1 MELNH
6 IDEINIY
13 NNGDG
18 SYALEMYMSTSA
30 TERAI
35 LKIPRTPLRMN
46 ISSICIGEMEIEL
59 KLEGAIESRC
69 I

>member
-1 MELNH
+1 MELNK

-18 SYALEMYMSTSA
+18 SYALEMYMSTST

-35 LKIPRTPLRMN
+35 LTIPRTPLRMN
-46 ISSICIGEMEIEL
+46 ISSAYGGEVEIEL
-59 KLEGAIESRC
+59 KLEGTIESRS